1 MLKLAN
7 LTTLALLAA
16 AALVVL
22 AVFPSAPAAN
32 AQAAPG
38 GDPLDIRV
46 TARVSGKFV
55 SAAGVDPPGFD
66 VDLVRRFAAW
76 HKVRTGQEARL
87 AFSYSSTVAPVLEAV
102 QKRNADLGIG
112 GITATAE
119 RAKLVDFSAATLPV
133 RSVLVAPP
141 GILDVKRWRDQ
152 LKGGLRLG
160 ATVGSTNAAEVDR
173 LAAALGGVKA
183 NTGFASNEAVFE
195 ALGGATRQLDAALV
209 DLPQYWT
216 TGKQKGLVLV
226 DSVGQP
232 QSMAIVLRKGS
243 PLKAEVDQFLESFT
257 HSSDY
262 FQLIRRYFGGDAE
275 QMVRLSRGQG

>member
-1 MLKLAN
+1 MQKLA
-7 LTTLALLAA
+7 TLAA
-16 AALVVL
+16 ATFLFLVSL
-22 AVFPSAPAAN
+22 AVQPAGS
-32 AQAAPG
+32 AQAGAAAAG
-38 GDPLDIRV
+38 PLEIRV
-46 TARVSGKFV
+46 TARISGKFV
-55 SAAGVDPPGFD
+55 SPAGTEPPGFD
-66 VDLVRRFAAW
+66 VDLARRFAAW
-76 HKVRTGQEARL
+76 HRVRTGQEAKL
-87 AFSYSSTVAPVLEAV
+87 TFSYSSTVGPVLEAV
-102 QKRNADLGIG
+102 QKRTSDLGLG

-119 RAKLVDFSAATLPV
+119 RAKLVDFSTATLPV

-141 GILDVKRWRDQ
+141 GILDAKRWRDQ

-173 LAAALGGVKA
+173 LAAALGGVKV
-183 NTGFASNEAVFE
+183 NTSFASNEAVFD
-195 ALGGATRQLDAALV
+195 ALGGTRQLDAALV

-232 QSMAIVLRKGS
+232 QNMAIVLRKGS

-275 QMVRLSRGQG
+275 QMVRLSRGQS

>member
-1 MLKLAN
+1 VEA
-7 LTTLALLAA
+7 APSRFLLEGVDGASLRSIA
-16 AALVVL
+16 RDAGTSIGMVYYYFKTKDELFL
-22 AVFPSAPAAN
+22 AV
-32 AQAAPG
+32 
-38 GDPLDIRV
+38 IE
-46 TARVSGKFV
+46 TAYRG
-55 SAAGVDPPGFD
+55 
-66 VDLVRRFAAW
+66 L
-76 HKVRTGQEARL
+76 
-87 AFSYSSTVAPVLEAV
+87 
-102 QKRNADLGIG
+102 
-112 GITATAE
+112 
-119 RAKLVDFSAATLPV
+119 LVDFSAATLPV

-141 GILDVKRWRDQ
+141 GILDAKRWREQ

-160 ATVGSTNAAEVDR
+160 ATVGSTNAAEVDK
-173 LAAALGGVKA
+173 LAASLAGVRT
-183 NTGFASNEAVFE
+183 NNSFSSNEAVFA
-195 ALGGATRQLDAALV
+195 ALDGNPRTLDAALV

>member
-1 MLKLAN
+1 MQKLA
-7 LTTLALLAA
+7 TLAA
-16 AALVVL
+16 AFLLVVAAL
-22 AVFPSAPAAN
+22 AQPARSSHT
-32 AQAAPG
+32 G
-38 GDPLDIRV
+38 SGDGPIELRV

-55 SAAGVDPPGFD
+55 SPAGVEPPGFD
-66 VDLVRRFAAW
+66 VDLLRRFAAW

-87 AFSYSSTVAPVLEAV
+87 TFSYASTVAPVLEAV
-102 QKRNADLGIG
+102 QKGAADLGVG

-119 RAKLVDFSAATLPV
+119 RSKVVAFSTATLPV

-141 GILDVKRWRDQ
+141 GILDAKRWREQ

-173 LAAALGGVKA
+173 VAASIGGVKV
-183 NTGFASNEAVFE
+183 NTTFASNEAVFD
-195 ALGGATRQLDAALV
+195 ALGGARSLDAALV

-243 PLKAEVDQFLESFT
+243 PHKAEVDQFLESFT

-262 FQLIRRYFGGDAE
+262 FQLIRRYFGQDAE
-275 QMVRLSRGQG
+275 QMVRLSRGQS

>member
-1 MLKLAN
+1 MQKLTKLVAI
-7 LTTLALLAA
+7 TGLALLGLAA
-16 AALVVL
+16 AA
-22 AVFPSAPAAN
+22 AHS
-32 AQAAPG
+32 AQAGAAG
-38 GDPLDIRV
+38 AGPLELRV
-46 TARVSGKFV
+46 TARTSGKFV
-55 SAAGVDPPGFD
+55 SPAGTEPPGFD
-66 VDLVRRFAAW
+66 VDLLRRFAAW
-76 HKVRTGQEARL
+76 HKVKTGQEAHL

-102 QKRNADLGIG
+102 QKGTSDLGVG

-141 GILDVKRWRDQ
+141 GILDAKRWRAQ

-160 ATVGSTNAAEVDR
+160 ATVGSTNAAEVDK
-173 LAAALGGVKA
+173 LAASLAGVRT
-183 NTGFASNEAVFE
+183 NNSFSSNEAVFA
-195 ALGGATRQLDAALV
+195 ALDGNPRTLDAALV

-243 PLKAEVDQFLESFT
+243 PLKAEVDQFLEGFT

-275 QMVRLSRGQG
+275 QMVRLSRGGAG